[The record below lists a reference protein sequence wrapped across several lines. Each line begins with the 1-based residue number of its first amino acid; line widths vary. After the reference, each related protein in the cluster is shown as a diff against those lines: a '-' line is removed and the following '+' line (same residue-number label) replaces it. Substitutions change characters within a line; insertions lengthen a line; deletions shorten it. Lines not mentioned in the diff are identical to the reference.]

1 MSQYN
6 MIRLGKNEKGGCPI
20 GEKGPS
26 ETRGQRLDALEVLHK
41 SDSRILVDRS
51 GWARI
56 LKP

>member
-1 MSQYN
+1 MKKAAALS
-6 MIRLGKNEKGGCPI
+6 EKRVHQ
-20 GEKGPS
+20 

-51 GWARI
+51 GWAQV